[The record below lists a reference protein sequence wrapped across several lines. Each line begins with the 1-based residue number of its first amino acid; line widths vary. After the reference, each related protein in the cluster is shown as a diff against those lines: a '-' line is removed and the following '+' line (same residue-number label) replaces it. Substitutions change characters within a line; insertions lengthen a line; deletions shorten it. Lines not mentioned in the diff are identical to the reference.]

1 MSTLLPS
8 RLPLSLAEELFLG
21 LDGPGEPGTMH
32 VEIRVAGSLD
42 PGRLE
47 TAARTAAGRHPMTRV
62 ALASR
67 RRLLRPPLWS
77 STAPPTADLV
87 RTRDCEDDRAMN
99 SIRAEFY
106 STEIDPST
114 APLLRLLLVSRPG
127 GDSLLLRVHHAVMDG
142 LGMARFL
149 QSVGRAYAD
158 QPDPMPGVDPIAT
171 RDLAAAFGDRYP
183 KSPKGKAFR
192 RTGKRKRAQLQPQT
206 AQPAGTGFGFLTMS
220 LPRDWPTPELS
231 HRDLRGTRGDYL
243 MLAALHRAVGRWNA
257 QRSRQTDLISTI
269 LPMSVRP
276 PEWGLEVVA
285 NLVMAGHVFTDPDQR
300 EDDDALLATVTEQ
313 MRAIKS
319 GDDFGAALHTPAW
332 VRKVV
337 VPALLAVSG
346 RRLVDAAAIMTN
358 VGPADGIYDFGPD
371 AGEVIESWGSPPTV
385 MPMGLGL
392 CAGTLYGDMLITMRY
407 CRTLF
412 DEAAAQEFATLYLT
426 CLEGLSL
433 QKRRGVPRQP
443 QPAAQATES
452 TASPQD

>member
-1 MSTLLPS
+1 
-8 RLPLSLAEELFLG
+8 
-21 LDGPGEPGTMH
+21 
-32 VEIRVAGSLD
+32 
-42 PGRLE
+42 
-47 TAARTAAGRHPMTRV
+47 
-62 ALASR
+62 
-67 RRLLRPPLWS
+67 
-77 STAPPTADLV
+77 
-87 RTRDCEDDRAMN
+87 
-99 SIRAEFY
+99 
-106 STEIDPST
+106 
-114 APLLRLLLVSRPG
+114 
-127 GDSLLLRVHHAVMDG
+127 
-142 LGMARFL
+142 
-149 QSVGRAYAD
+149 
-158 QPDPMPGVDPIAT
+158 
-171 RDLAAAFGDRYP
+171 
-183 KSPKGKAFR
+183 
-192 RTGKRKRAQLQPQT
+192 
-206 AQPAGTGFGFLTMS
+206 MS

-257 QRSRQTDLISTI
+257 GRARETDLISTI

-300 EDDDALLATVTEQ
+300 EDDEALLATVTEQ

-319 GDDFGAALHTPAW
+319 GEDFGAALHTPQW

-371 AGEVIESWGSPPTV
+371 AGEVIEAWGSPPTV

-412 DEAAAQEFATLYLT
+412 DEAAAQEFAALYLS

-433 QKRRGVPRQP
+433 QKRRGVPRQ
-443 QPAAQATES
+443 QQRQEAGAAGNP
-452 TASPQD
+452 ASPTD

>member
-1 MSTLLPS
+1 MSTPLPA

-42 PGRLE
+42 PVRLE
-47 TAARTAAGRHPMTRV
+47 TAARTAASRHPMTRV
-62 ALASR
+62 ALAGPR
-67 RRLLRPPLWS
+67 RFLRPPFWA
-77 STAPPTADLV
+77 STALPTPDLV
-87 RTRDCEDDRAMN
+87 RTSRCESDGELNA
-99 SIRAEFY
+99 IRADFY
-106 STEIDPST
+106 STAIDPTT
-114 APLLRLLLVSRPG
+114 APLVRLLLVSRPG
-127 GDSLLLRVHHAVMDG
+127 GDNLLLSVHHAVMDG

-158 QPDPMPGVDPIAT
+158 LPDPMPDVDPVAT

-183 KSPKGKAFR
+183 KSSKGQAFK

-206 AQPAGTGFGFLTMS
+206 DTTDPGFGFLTMS

-243 MLAALHRAVGRWNA
+243 LLAALHRAIGRWNA
-257 QRSRQTDLISTI
+257 GRAHETDLVSTI

-285 NLVMAGHVFTDPDQR
+285 NLVMAGHVFTDPEQR
-300 EDDDALLATVTEQ
+300 EDDEALLATVTEQ

-319 GDDFGAALHTPAW
+319 GADFGAALHTPAW

-358 VGPADGIYDFGPD
+358 VGPADGIYDFGPT
-371 AGEVIESWGSPPTV
+371 AGRVIEAWGSPPTL

-412 DEAAAQEFATLYLT
+412 DEAAAQDFATLYLT

-433 QKRRGVPRQP
+433 QKRRGVPRQ
-443 QPAAQATES
+443 QRAAQAT
-452 TASPQD
+452 ASPQE